1 MIPLRIRFALLRAAC
16 LGLTAAPTV
25 ASAEEVLKVAVGA
38 PNNWDSGLPDVG
50 QRAGIFKKHGLML
63 EILYTNGGGETMQAV
78 ISGSADLGISAG
90 TAGVFGAFAK
100 GAPVRVLLAGT
111 TRASDLYWYVPASSP
126 PRAFADLHW
135 EAVRHFPNRPPPPPP
150 PPAPLQN

>member
-1 MIPLRIRFALLRAAC
+1 MITLRIRWGLLLAVA
-16 LGLTAAPTV
+16 LGLTAASTV
-25 ASAEEVLKVAVGA
+25 ASSDEVLKVAVGA

-90 TAGVFGAFAK
+90 TAGVFRALAK
-100 GAPVRVLLAGT
+100 RAPVRGLLAGT
-111 TRASDLYWYVPASSP
+111 ARAGDPHLGLTPTSP
-126 PRAFADLHW
+126 PRSLPGLRR
-135 EAVRHFPNRPPPPPP
+135 ET
-150 PPAPLQN
+150 